1 MSTANTQWNPIN
13 ENLENNENRE
23 KDIAYE
29 AKKWEK
35 LDMKWG
41 QEAMW
46 GVWAIWPEAGKEI
59 AKKALTLEEQEAEQE
74 NPDDLLTQ
82 LDGWEW
88 KEKKEK
94 THSLK
99 WSDDFKD
106 EIIDTINQ
114 SADYSLEIWTWI
126 DWVKDDE
133 KLWDTNEIPKDFASS
148 CEYAPLIKMFMEQ
161 GKLTHE
167 EWLELWEKWLNAE
180 NFHQVIK
187 EVWLDSEQSKNLINC
202 LNYVS
207 SDKTTIEATQEV
219 QKYFEWIFWEFKN
232 PEAQVSSFASEAY
245 NEVISHYIPHSE
257 TPKERDQNLTLAIQM
272 AAWDIVN
279 KWVLNLSPWNTETYN
294 AALLTI
300 QNDDSQVEARFVALT
315 KISEIVW
322 SDQAT
327 KGGWKKNADALRN
340 KQKSALQAK
349 EQSTSFLKTQT
360 DKINT
365 DQLNTKIPE
374 DNENKEAK
382 TLEASWDVFTAWTL
396 DLASDNTSEWS
407 EATS

>member
-232 PEAQVSSFASEAY
+232 PEAQVSSFASKR
-245 NEVISHYIPHSE
+245 IM
-257 TPKERDQNLTLAIQM
+257 K
-272 AAWDIVN
+272 
-279 KWVLNLSPWNTETYN
+279 
-294 AALLTI
+294 
-300 QNDDSQVEARFVALT
+300 
-315 KISEIVW
+315 
-322 SDQAT
+322 
-327 KGGWKKNADALRN
+327 
-340 KQKSALQAK
+340 
-349 EQSTSFLKTQT
+349 
-360 DKINT
+360 
-365 DQLNTKIPE
+365 
-374 DNENKEAK
+374 
-382 TLEASWDVFTAWTL
+382 
-396 DLASDNTSEWS
+396 
-407 EATS
+407 

>member
-1 MSTANTQWNPIN
+1 
-13 ENLENNENRE
+13 
-23 KDIAYE
+23 
-29 AKKWEK
+29 
-35 LDMKWG
+35 
-41 QEAMW
+41 
-46 GVWAIWPEAGKEI
+46 
-59 AKKALTLEEQEAEQE
+59 
-74 NPDDLLTQ
+74 
-82 LDGWEW
+82 
-88 KEKKEK
+88 
-94 THSLK
+94 
-99 WSDDFKD
+99 
-106 EIIDTINQ
+106 
-114 SADYSLEIWTWI
+114 
-126 DWVKDDE
+126 
-133 KLWDTNEIPKDFASS
+133 
-148 CEYAPLIKMFMEQ
+148 
-161 GKLTHE
+161 
-167 EWLELWEKWLNAE
+167 
-180 NFHQVIK
+180 
-187 EVWLDSEQSKNLINC
+187 
-202 LNYVS
+202 
-207 SDKTTIEATQEV
+207 
-219 QKYFEWIFWEFKN
+219 
-232 PEAQVSSFASEAY
+232 
-245 NEVISHYIPHSE
+245 
-257 TPKERDQNLTLAIQM
+257 M